1 MIVCTRVLT
10 AIILLFIGVVEASY
24 AQPAKPLMKLQ
35 QIDPQFS
42 TLVSK
47 TAKAR
52 ILADG
57 FAWSEGPVWVENH
70 KMLIFS
76 DVKKNVIYKW
86 TEQKGK
92 EVYLKPSGY
101 TGTIPR
107 GGELGSNGLGLNIK
121 GQLVI
126 CQDGDR
132 VVSVMDAPLDKPKA
146 KFIKIAS
153 NYKGKK
159 FDSPNDLAFLSNDD
173 IYFTDPPYGLE
184 KNVDDPLKEAPYQ
197 GVYRISKEGKITLLT
212 DTLTRPNGI
221 AFFPDGK
228 TILISNSDPRKPFWY
243 AYDLDKNGL
252 FVHGRIFYSA
262 MAASKTAAGM
272 PDGMK
277 IDKKGDVFASGPGG
291 IWVFNKAGKL
301 LGKILVND
309 LVSNC
314 SLSGDERTLYVTS
327 NHRVLLINLR

>member
-1 MIVCTRVLT
+1 MTTCRNCLLGMIVFLT
-10 AIILLFIGVVEASY
+10 GYISAGY
-24 AQPAKPLMKLQ
+24 AQAAKPLMTLK
-35 QIDPQFS
+35 QIDPEFS
-42 TLVSK
+42 SVVSK
-47 TAKAR
+47 NAKAE

-57 FAWSEGPVWVENH
+57 FLWSEGPVWVESL
-70 KMLIFS
+70 KMFIFS

-86 TEQKGK
+86 TKEKGR

-126 CQDGDR
+126 CQHGDR
-132 VVSVMDAPLDKPKA
+132 AVSIMDAPLDKPQP
-146 KFIKIAS
+146 KFIRLAL
-153 NYKGKK
+153 NYKGKR
-159 FDSPNDLAFLSNDD
+159 FNSPNDLAFLSNGD

-197 GVYRISKEGKITLLT
+197 GVYRISANGKITLLT

-221 AFFPDGK
+221 GFFPGGK
-228 TILISNSDPRKPFWY
+228 TILISNSDPAKAYWY

-252 FVHGRIFYSA
+252 FTHGRIFYSA
-262 MAASKTAAGM
+262 NAAIKTVPGN
-272 PDGMK
+272 PDGLK
-277 IDKKGDVFASGPGG
+277 IDKQGHVFASGPGG
-291 IWVFNKAGKL
+291 IWVFNQSGKL
-301 LGKILVND
+301 LGKILIND

-314 SLSGDERTLYVTS
+314 RLSGDEKTLYVTS
-327 NHRVLLINLR
+327 NHRVLKITLR

>member
-1 MIVCTRVLT
+1 MMALLT
-10 AIILLFIGVVEASY
+10 GHISIGY
-24 AQPAKPLMKLQ
+24 AQAAKPLMTIK
-35 QIDPQFS
+35 QIDPEFS
-42 TLVSK
+42 SIVSK
-47 TAKAR
+47 TAKAE

-57 FAWSEGPVWVENH
+57 FLWSEGPVWVEKH
-70 KMLIFS
+70 KMFIFS
-76 DVKKNVIYKW
+76 DVKKNLIYKW
-86 TEQKGK
+86 TKEKGK

-132 VVSVMDAPLDKPKA
+132 VVSIMDAPLDKPQA
-146 KFIKIAS
+146 KFIKIAV

-159 FDSPNDLAFLSNDD
+159 FDSPNDLTFLSNGD

-197 GVYRISKEGKITLLT
+197 GVYRISAGGKITLLT

-221 AFFPDGK
+221 AFFPGGK
-228 TILISNSDPRKPFWY
+228 TILISNSDPAKAYWY

-252 FVHGRIFYSA
+252 FINGRIFYSA
-262 MAASKTAAGM
+262 NAAAKTAAGM
-272 PDGMK
+272 PDGLK
-277 IDKKGDVFASGPGG
+277 IDKKGHVFASGPGG
-291 IWVFNKAGKL
+291 IWVFNRAGKL

-314 SLSGDERTLYVTS
+314 SLSGDEKTLYVTS
-327 NHRVLLINLR
+327 NHRVLKIEMR

>member
-1 MIVCTRVLT
+1 MVTWTNRLSAIV
-10 AIILLFIGVVEASY
+10 ILLMGWIASSY
-24 AQPAKPLMKLQ
+24 AQGTKPLITLQ
-35 QIDPQFS
+35 KIEPRFS
-42 TLVSK
+42 TIVSK
-47 TAKAR
+47 NAKAE

-57 FAWSEGPVWVENH
+57 FLWSEGPVWVESH
-70 KMLIFS
+70 KMFIFS

-86 TEQKGK
+86 TKAKGK

-132 VVSVMDAPLDKPKA
+132 VVSIMDAPLDKPKP
-146 KFIKIAS
+146 KFIKIAT

-159 FDSPNDLAFLSNDD
+159 FDSPNDLAFLSNGD

-184 KNVDDPLKEAPYQ
+184 KNVNDPLKEAPYQ
-197 GVYRISKEGKITLLT
+197 GVYKISANGTITLLT

-221 AFFPDGK
+221 AFFPGGK
-228 TILISNSDPRKPFWY
+228 TILISNSDPAKAYWY
-243 AYDLDKNGL
+243 AYDLDRNGL
-252 FVHGRIFYSA
+252 FTHGRIFYSA
-262 MAASKTAAGM
+262 MAASKTATGL

-277 IDKKGDVFASGPGG
+277 IDKKGTVFASGPGG
-291 IWVFNKAGKL
+291 IWVFNKTGKL

-309 LVSNC
+309 IVSNC
-314 SLSGDERTLYVTS
+314 SLSGDEKTLYVTS
-327 NHRVLLINLR
+327 NHRVLRVDLR